1 MTRQSQVQENNVL
14 STPQCRHHW
23 VIESPQGATSR
34 GVCRLCGAE
43 REFPN
48 SAQDSLWE
56 GEASPSSGSGR
67 WSRGDS
73 QDSFRD
79 EQDMGATVSYATWVA
94 SRPEDDDS
102 F

>member
-1 MTRQSQVQENNVL
+1 MARQTPVQENDVL

-34 GVCRLCGAE
+34 GVCKLCGSE

-56 GEASPSSGSGR
+56 GDSAPSSGSGR
-67 WSRGDS
+67 WPRGDS
-73 QDSFRD
+73 HDSYRD
-79 EQDMGATVSYATWVA
+79 EQDMGSTVSYATWLG
-94 SRPEDDDS
+94 SRPGDDDI